1 EALRAQAGRLR
12 EHVVAQT
19 EVDSVDVGWSL
30 LSGRAV
36 HEHRAVVFGRER
48 EEFLAGL
55 EALASGSGSG
65 VVSGSVVEGRL
76 GVLFTGQGS
85 QRLGMGREL

>member
-55 EALASGSGSG
+55 EAVASGGSG